1 MECVTQFCISWLM
14 AAITFIWSQ
23 MKKNCAIVSG
33 SNLSNEVLPLVVK
46 KDIVTEKGAHVWK
59 YQRLIDADHESWLI

>member
-1 MECVTQFCISWLM
+1 M

-46 KDIVTEKGAHVWK
+46 KDIVTEKGAHV
-59 YQRLIDADHESWLI
+59 